1 MSRVIFLGIIA
12 LIFLGDGLYRAFD
25 LYRYYQKVQKQAVN
39 FSKGVT
45 IVQTLICVILLV
57 VGIILTTGTIRMFLA
72 L

>member
-39 FSKGVT
+39 FSKSVT
-45 IVQTLICVILLV
+45 ITQTLICVILLV

>member
-45 IVQTLICVILLV
+45 ITQTLICVILLV
-57 VGIILTTGTIRMFLA
+57 VGIILITGTIRMFLA

>member
-45 IVQTLICVILLV
+45 ITQTLICVILLV